1 MQETKAAKM
10 IELNGKERLIV
21 ALDVP
26 TMDEALALVEE
37 LKDEVG
43 MFKVG
48 LELFTH
54 CGTKLLDELKRLEA
68 PVFFDGKFHDIP
80 NTAAA
85 ASREIARRGVEMFN
99 VHAQGGS
106 EMIKA
111 AQKAAHEAA
120 DMAKV
125 KRPILLAVTVLTSIS
140 QEILT
145 NDLGITDQVDQVVGR
160 YANLAFKSGA
170 DGVVAS
176 AKEVPIIRSQVG
188 SKFIIVTPGI
198 RPAWASDDDQKRIVT
213 PKQAVEMGTDYVV
226 VGRPI
231 TRAKDRKDAAK
242 RIAEELSI

>member
-1 MQETKAAKM
+1 MQEVKAVKM
-10 IELNGKERLIV
+10 TELKGKERLIV

-26 TMDEALALVEE
+26 TMEEALALVDE
-37 LKDEVG
+37 LRDEVG

-68 PVFFDGKFHDIP
+68 AIFFDGKFHDIP

-85 ASREIARRGVEMFN
+85 ASREIARRGVAMFN
-99 VHAQGGS
+99 VHAAGGG

-120 DMAKV
+120 DAANV
-125 KRPILLAVTVLTSIS
+125 QRPILLAVTVLTSIS

-145 NDLGITDQVDQVVGR
+145 NDLGMTDKVDQVVSR
-160 YANLAFKSGA
+160 YASLAYKSGA

-176 AKEVPIIRSQVG
+176 AKEVPIIRSQIG

-198 RPAWASDDDQKRIVT
+198 RPTWASEDDQKRIVT
-213 PKQAVEMGTDYVV
+213 PKEAVEMGTDYVV

>member
-1 MQETKAAKM
+1 MQKVEESKMTK
-10 IELNGKERLIV
+10 LNGKERLIV

-26 TMDEALALVEE
+26 TMFDALKLVDE
-37 LKDEVG
+37 LKEDVG

-54 CGTKLLDELKRLEA
+54 CGTKLLDELKKLEA

-80 NTAAA
+80 NTVSA
-85 ASREIARRGVEMFN
+85 ASREIAGRGVDMFN

-120 DMAKV
+120 DAAKV
-125 KRPILLAVTVLTSIS
+125 QRPILLAVTVLTSIS
-140 QEILT
+140 QEILK
-145 NDLGITDQVDQVVGR
+145 NDLGISDKVEDVVAR
-160 YANLAFKSGA
+160 YAALAKESGA

-176 AKEVPIIRSQVG
+176 AKEVPIIREKLGKDFV
-188 SKFIIVTPGI
+188 IVTPGI
-198 RPAWASDDDQKRIVT
+198 RPTWASEDDQKRIVT
-213 PKQAVEMGTDYVV
+213 PKDAVQMGTDYVV

-231 TRAKDRKDAAK
+231 TRATDRKDAAK
-242 RIAEELSI
+242 RIAEELSV

>member
-1 MQETKAAKM
+1 VQEVKAVKM
-10 IELNGKERLIV
+10 TELKGKERLIV

-26 TMDEALALVEE
+26 TMEEALALVDE
-37 LKDEVG
+37 LRDEVG

-68 PVFFDGKFHDIP
+68 AIFFDGKFHDIP

-85 ASREIARRGVEMFN
+85 ASREIARRGVAMFN
-99 VHAQGGS
+99 VHAAGGG

-120 DMAKV
+120 DAANV
-125 KRPILLAVTVLTSIS
+125 QRPILLAVTVLTSIS

-145 NDLGITDQVDQVVGR
+145 NDLGMTDKVDQVVSR
-160 YANLAFKSGA
+160 YASLAYKSGA

-176 AKEVPIIRSQVG
+176 AKEVPIIRSQIG

-198 RPAWASDDDQKRIVT
+198 RPTWASEDDQKRIVT
-213 PKQAVEMGTDYVV
+213 PKEAVEMGTDYVV